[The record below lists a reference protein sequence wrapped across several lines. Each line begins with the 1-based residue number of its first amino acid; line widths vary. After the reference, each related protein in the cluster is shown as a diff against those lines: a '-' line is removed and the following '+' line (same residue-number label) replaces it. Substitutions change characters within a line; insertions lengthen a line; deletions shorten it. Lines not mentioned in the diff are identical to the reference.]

1 VNCEERVTDIEEWTR
16 FIKVICKYCGNIEK
30 IKYTNDKY
38 ENVGQMSDTQV
49 LAKIIDII
57 YENVG
62 QMSDTQVLA
71 KIIDIIHECVIEHK
85 INNDDAI
92 DNIVHLLIKNKRRQ
106 PK

>member
-1 VNCEERVTDIEEWTR
+1 MRNILPRIKAIECVNCEERVTDIEEWTR

-57 YENVG
+57 
-62 QMSDTQVLA
+62 
-71 KIIDIIHECVIEHK
+71 HECVIEHK